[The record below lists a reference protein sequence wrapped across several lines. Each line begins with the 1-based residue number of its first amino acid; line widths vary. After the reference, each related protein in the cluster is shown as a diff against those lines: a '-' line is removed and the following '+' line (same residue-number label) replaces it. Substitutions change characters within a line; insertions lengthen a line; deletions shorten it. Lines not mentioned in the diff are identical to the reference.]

1 MILKVAVPAT
11 AKDRGRVAP
20 IKFAHI
26 VFRTSQYEE
35 MLDWYKTVLEAE
47 VVIGTDFLSFLTYDD
62 EHHRIGIA
70 NIAGLTERNSRSV
83 GVEHCAF
90 TYGSVDDLVSTY
102 ERLRFEGIEPYWCI
116 NHGPTLSFYYRDPD
130 LNQVELQIDIFDDI
144 EAVNEWFLRS
154 DFDINPIGVKFDP
167 QDFIR
172 NFKSGMPLEKL
183 LRRPFIEPD
192 QVAEQFPDT

>member
-1 MILKVAVPAT
+1 MILKVSVPAT

-26 VFRTSQYEE
+26 VFRTSRFED

-47 VVIGTDFLSFLTYDD
+47 VVIRTDFLSFLTYDD

-70 NIAGLTERNSRSV
+70 NIAGLSERSPHSS

-90 TYGSVDDLVSTY
+90 TYASVDDLVSTY

-130 LNQVELQIDIFDDI
+130 MNQVELQIDIFDNT
-144 EAVNEWFLRS
+144 EAVNEWFLKS

-167 QDFIR
+167 QEFVR
-172 NFKSGMPLEKL
+172 RFKSGVALDKL
-183 LRRPFIEPD
+183 LKRPFIEAD
-192 QVAEQFPDT
+192 QVGEQFPDA

>member
-1 MILKVAVPAT
+1 MVLKVAVPAT
-11 AKDRGRVAP
+11 AKERGRVAP
-20 IKFAHI
+20 VKFAHI
-26 VFRTSQYEE
+26 VFRTSQYEA

-47 VVIGTDFLSFLTYDD
+47 VVIGAEFLSFLTYDD

-70 NIAGLTERNSRSV
+70 NIAGLIERNPRSV

-90 TYGSVDDLVSTY
+90 TYANLDDLVSTY

-130 LNQVELQIDIFDDI
+130 MNQVELQIDIFDDI
-144 EAVNEWFLRS
+144 DTVNEWFLKS

-167 QDFIR
+167 QEFIR
-172 NFKSGMPLEKL
+172 KFKSGVPLDKL
-183 LRRPFIEPD
+183 LKRPFIERD
-192 QVAEQFPDT
+192 QVVEQLPDN

>member
-1 MILKVAVPAT
+1 MILKVSVPAT

-26 VFRTSQYEE
+26 VFRTSRFED

-47 VVIGTDFLSFLTYDD
+47 VVIRTDFLSFLTYDD

-70 NIAGLTERNSRSV
+70 NIAGLSERSPHST

-90 TYGSVDDLVSTY
+90 TYASVDDLVSTY

-130 LNQVELQIDIFDDI
+130 MNQVELQIDIFDNT
-144 EAVNEWFLRS
+144 EAVNEWFLKS

-167 QDFIR
+167 QEFVR
-172 NFKSGMPLEKL
+172 RFKSGVPLDKL
-183 LRRPFIEPD
+183 LKRPFIEAD
-192 QVAEQFPDT
+192 QVGEQFPDA